1 MTPLGSI
8 LTIPIFFKFG
18 PTISTRRN
26 SGILKISH
34 LDIFEGRFDP
44 EGVVLRGWPILW
56 LLTYTLWAFFWVP
69 TWLCTTTGT
78 LSSVLA
84 FLAWNLKNENV
95 PQDASS
101 NISKNQHDRSMYM
114 KLRWIFGTRVLV
126 TESFFSIFDFR
137 NSIKGMH
144 DTNFWRLT

>member
-18 PTISTRRN
+18 PTISTWRN

-44 EGVVLRGWPILW
+44 EGVVLRGQPILW

-69 TWLCTTTGT
+69 TRPCATTGT
-78 LSSVLA
+78 LSSVLVV
-84 FLAWNLKNENV
+84 LAQNLKNENV

-101 NISKNQHDRSMYM
+101 NISKNQHVWAMYM
-114 KLRWIFGTRVLV
+114 EFCQFFGVRIDLMQW
-126 TESFFSIFDFR
+126 SFCTCEFHEFHVKFGR
-137 NSIKGMH
+137 
-144 DTNFWRLT
+144 